1 MKKPNKENCKY
12 NKKQD
17 YQTIYYPTQGHGLFR
32 DGLLFRLFLL
42 DLCRLTLN
50 GDGINLHPPT
60 LDNALGIHKN
70 SVTLLQNARFL
81 AF

>member
-1 MKKPNKENCKY
+1 MKKPNKENRKY

-17 YQTIYYPTQGHGLFR
+17 YQTIYHPTQGHGLFR

-42 DLCRLTLN
+42 HLCRLTLN

-60 LDNALGIHKN
+60 LDNSLCIYINGI
-70 SVTLLQNARFL
+70 TFLCNARFL